1 MIGDKFWFRDLSQT
15 LYHQLLPAFLTVVR
29 IATVGSQTGKVL
41 TVVNSYSQL
50 GEAGLGLGLGFIL
63 LSEQQPIT
71 TLTS

>member
-41 TVVNSYSQL
+41 TVVNSYLQL
-50 GEAGLGLGLGFIL
+50 REAGLGLGFIL